1 MNFIKSR
8 KFVILV
14 LAILALLTSIELFV
28 IYLKVNF
35 NPYALASFCSIN
47 EVIDCDGVE
56 KSMLSQ
62 IFGIPFACWGMFLYS
77 MIIFFLFVDKLK
89 NIKFLGFLEVF
100 KNPRMYIAALGYIAF
115 TLSLILAFTAYVQI
129 KKICLLC
136 AVTYVF
142 DLAIALVATDFKNG
156 GIDNVFK
163 ASFEDLIEGGKIPKY
178 GISFGICV
186 LAFVSFLYYTTST
199 FIFVPQLK
207 IQRDVK
213 HFEKL
218 IKNNPYQ
225 INGNIFG
232 DKDAK
237 VTIELFTDY
246 ECPICR
252 INNVMINKAVK
263 EVGGIRVEHR
273 NFPLDKKCNKSLQYD
288 FHINACMYARY
299 AVAAENQGNWGM
311 MNDYLFREQPKTE
324 FEIMH
329 VVENPS
335 FNALKMVYDADSKE
349 TMDKIQ
355 KDIEKGLAY
364 GINGTPSM
372 VINGKVYAGIKDYK
386 TLKYMLE
393 CARDGKEI
401 DLKGRVPSYGRRK

>member
-1 MNFIKSR
+1 MDFIKSR
-8 KFVILV
+8 KFVVLA

-47 EVIDCDGVE
+47 EIIDCDGVE

-115 TLSLILAFTAYVQI
+115 ILSLILAFTAYVQI

-136 AVTYVF
+136 AVTYIF
-142 DLAIALVATDFKNG
+142 DIAIALIATDFKNG

-163 ASFEDLIEGGKIPKY
+163 TSFDDLIAGVKIPKY
-178 GISFGICV
+178 GISFGVCV
-186 LAFVSFLYYTTST
+186 LAFVSFLYYTTSS
-199 FIFVPQLK
+199 FVFVPQLK
-207 IQRDVK
+207 LPRDVK

-218 IKNNPYQ
+218 IKNNPYKV
-225 INGNIFG
+225 NGNVLG
-232 DKDAK
+232 DKNAK

-263 EVGGIRVEHR
+263 EVGGIKVEHR
-273 NFPLDKKCNKSLQYD
+273 NFPLDSKCNKSLQND
-288 FHINACMYARY
+288 FHLNACMYAKY
-299 AVAAENQGNWGM
+299 AIAAENQGKWGI
-311 MNDYLFREQPKTE
+311 MNDYLFREQPRTE

-329 VVENPS
+329 VVENSS
-335 FNALKMVYDADSKE
+335 FDVMKLISDADSNE
-349 TMDKIQ
+349 TMNKIQ
-355 KDIEKGLAY
+355 NDIQKGFSY
-364 GINGTPSM
+364 GVNGTPSM
-372 VINGKVYAGIKDYK
+372 IINGKAYPGIKDYK

-401 DLKGRVPSYGRRK
+401 DLDGRFHSKKRK